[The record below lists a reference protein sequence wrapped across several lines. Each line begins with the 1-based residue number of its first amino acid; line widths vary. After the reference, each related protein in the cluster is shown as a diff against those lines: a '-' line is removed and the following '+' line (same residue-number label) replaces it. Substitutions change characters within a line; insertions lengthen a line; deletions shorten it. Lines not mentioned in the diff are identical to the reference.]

1 MQQYVTVPDNSQ
13 LHFYAQTWTESI
25 HSRDLCLISA
35 DLGTCIGV
43 GTDIESLEDI
53 TEPQTTVLGTQSV
66 SDNYKQH

>member
-1 MQQYVTVPDNSQ
+1 MQQYVTALDNSQ
-13 LHFYAQTWTESI
+13 LHFYARTWTESL

-35 DLGTCIGV
+35 DLGTV
-43 GTDIESLEDI
+43 GTDIERLEDF